1 MDRELTPA
9 IEDYLKVI
17 WASGEWTDTPC
28 TVGALARQLGLSP
41 SSVSETIKRLAGQ
54 GLVEHE
60 PYRGI
65 RLTAAGEKVA
75 VAMVRRHR
83 ILETYL
89 VQTFGYSWDEV
100 HDEAEQLE
108 HAASDRLIDAMDEV
122 LGHPTTDPH
131 GDPIPRADGSMP
143 PVGAPDLVP
152 LTVLDVDEKAEIK
165 RISDAEPELL
175 RWCTEHGLVLGAHV
189 RVVGMIPGA
198 QQIHVEVAGVS
209 LGLSATAAGAL
220 WVSREG
226 SI

>member
-17 WASGEWTDTPC
+17 WASGEWTDEPC
-28 TVGALARQLGLSP
+28 TVGALARQLRLSP

-54 GLVEHE
+54 ALVEHE

-65 RLTAAGEKVA
+65 RLTPTGERVA
-75 VAMVRRHR
+75 VRMVRRHR

-108 HAASDRLIDAMDEV
+108 HAASDRLIDAMDES
-122 LGHPTTDPH
+122 LGFPSTDPH
-131 GDPIPRADGSMP
+131 GDPIPRADGSIP
-143 PVGAPDLVP
+143 AADERNLVP
-152 LTVLDVDEKAEIK
+152 LNVLDVGEKAEIK

-175 RWCTEHGLVLGAHV
+175 RWCTEHGLVLGAQV
-189 RVVGMIPGA
+189 RLAGLIPAA
-198 QQIHVEVAGVS
+198 QQIHVEVSGVS
-209 LGLSATAAGAL
+209 LGLSMTAAGAL

-226 SI
+226 